1 MRSLAHARPSPDY
14 GGAVTEPYE
23 SLTDFIAIPRID
35 GLALS
40 PDGSRAVLTVA
51 TLNKDAT
58 AYERALWE
66 VPATPGATGDP
77 VRLTRS
83 AKGEAGAVFTAAG
96 DVLFTS
102 TRPDAGAEGEDE
114 KPQLWLLPARGG
126 EARCISRLAGG
137 VSGIAAVAADANA
150 AVLGADLMPS
160 ADSLEDDAR
169 IRAARTKGK
178 VNAIL
183 HSSYPIRDWDHDLG
197 PAEPHLLALDLASA
211 PTEVA
216 RASAASPKADS
227 VEGDGANGDADA
239 TTPYPETLP
248 RPRDLTPKPGRS
260 TGDRGVA
267 VSPDGATVIAALQVP
282 VGRSSRSRLVSI
294 DVASGAHTVL
304 ADEEGIDFVS
314 PVISPDGTTLAYGR
328 GAKST
333 PVGPADQELWIANL
347 DGSGARQIAAEWD
360 RWAASTAFS
369 ADGSALIVTADHDG
383 RCPVFSIDVTTGE
396 VTQITTDDAAYSAV
410 AVDRTGAGL
419 VALRAT
425 MLEPAHPVR
434 ISSDGAV
441 TRLANPAPAPAV
453 NAELTDVDATAEDG
467 TRVRAWLLTPP
478 GASAA
483 SPAPLLLWIHGGP
496 LNSWNQWSWR
506 WSPALAVARG
516 YAVLLPDPALST
528 GYGLDFIARG
538 WNSWGHKPYTDLLT
552 ITDAV
557 EARPEIDGAR
567 TAAMGGSFG
576 GYMANWIAG
585 HTHRFDAIVTHAALW
600 SLDQFSPTT
609 DHADYWQSIFTPEA
623 MVEHSPHHFVDAI
636 TSPMLVIHGDKDYR
650 VPIGEGL
657 RLWAELAE
665 RFAAPDGTMDHRFL
679 YFPDENHWI
688 LKPQHAVVWYETVF
702 AFLSQHVL
710 GERAEL
716 PEVLG

>member
-1 MRSLAHARPSPDY
+1 MTDAYA
-14 GGAVTEPYE
+14 
-23 SLTDFIAIPRID
+23 SLTEFIAIPRID

-40 PDGSRAVLTVA
+40 PDGTRAILTVA

-66 VPATPGATGDP
+66 VPAAADAPGDP

-83 AKGEAGAVFTAAG
+83 AKGEAGAAFTASG

-102 TRPDAGAEGEDE
+102 TRPDADGEDSASGDSAE

-137 VSGIAAVAADANA
+137 VSGIEAMAADAPA
-150 AVLGADLMPS
+150 AILGAQLMPS
-160 ADSLEDDAR
+160 AASLEDDAR

-183 HSSYPIRDWDHDLG
+183 HSTYPIRDWDHDLG
-197 PAEPHLLALDLASA
+197 PAEPHLLALDLDGVPAEAATAQAAA
-211 PTEVA
+211 PA
-216 RASAASPKADS
+216 KND
-227 VEGDGANGDADA
+227 DDA
-239 TTPYPETLP
+239 TAPYPETLP
-248 RPRDLTPKPGRS
+248 RPRDLTPQPGLS
-260 TGDRGVA
+260 ADHYGVA
-267 VSPDGATVIAALQVP
+267 ISPDGATVIAALQVP

-294 DVASGAHTVL
+294 DVASGVHTVL
-304 ADEEGIDFVS
+304 ADEEGVDFVS
-314 PVISPDGTTLAYGR
+314 PVISPDGSMLAYGR

-333 PVGPADQELWIANL
+333 PAGPADQEIWVAKL
-347 DGSGARQIAAEWD
+347 DGSGAREIAADWD
-360 RWAASTAFS
+360 RWAVSTAFS

-383 RCPVFSIDVTTGE
+383 RCPVFSIDVTTGV
-396 VTQITTDDAAYSAV
+396 VTQVTQDDAAYSAV

-434 ISSDGAV
+434 IAVDGTV
-441 TRLANPAPAPAV
+441 TRLANPAPAPQV
-453 NAELTDVDATAEDG
+453 NATLTDVDATAEDG

-478 GASAA
+478 SASAE

-506 WSPALAVARG
+506 WSPALAVAQG

-528 GYGLDFIARG
+528 GYGLEFIARG

-557 EARPEIDGAR
+557 EARPEIDESR

-576 GYMANWIAG
+576 GYMANWVAG
-585 HTHRFDAIVTHAALW
+585 HTDRFDAIVTHAALW
-600 SLDQFSPTT
+600 SLDQFGPTT

-623 MVEHSPHHFVDAI
+623 MVEHSPHQFVEAI
-636 TSPMLVIHGDKDYR
+636 TTPMLVIHGDKDYR

-657 RLWAELAE
+657 RLWAELGE
-665 RFAAPDGTMDHRFL
+665 HFAAPDGTMDHRFL

-688 LKPQHAVVWYETVF
+688 LKPQHAIVWYETVF
-702 AFLSQHVL
+702 AFLAQHVR
-710 GERAEL
+710 GEEPTL